1 MLLIVLLLVLVTFIT
16 TCVVFILNSVII
28 SLFGFLV
35 YWIIL
40 NIIGV
45 ISFCKRKKKLWWT
58 AVFNYLS
65 NNTYCFL
72 WKVVAP
78 LLLILYILSLCIYTD
93 KEKDICKIN
102 TPQTFAFFK
111 DLFEVIDEICNYEND
126 SYII

>member
-1 MLLIVLLLVLVTFIT
+1 MLFIVLLLVFLTFMT
-16 TCVVFILNSVII
+16 TCVVVILNSVII
-28 SLFGFLV
+28 SLFSFLV
-35 YWIIL
+35 YRIIS

-45 ISFCKRKKKLWWT
+45 VLFCKIKRKIWWA

-93 KEKDICKIN
+93 KEKDIWILIF
-102 TPQTFAFFK
+102 Q
-111 DLFEVIDEICNYEND
+111 
-126 SYII
+126 IIPTVD

>member
-1 MLLIVLLLVLVTFIT
+1 MRVLLFILLIVLLLVLVTFIT

-93 KEKDICKIN
+93 KEKDIWILIF
-102 TPQTFAFFK
+102 Q
-111 DLFEVIDEICNYEND
+111 
-126 SYII
+126 IIPTVD